1 MRKRQKKCHCCYK
14 RRATEGHHF
23 WHPKKRYKRSEKRKV
38 CRKCHKEYHHFFDTV
53 CRGFKDCRDCLYAT
67 ICCYWRYPKEV
78 RAMQYEIK
86 EGSMDMTFGSCCQH
100 IKHTCPY
107 CHSHHTEDIAFSK
120 HSSHGIFQCPNCLKF
135 YYIEECDQHSA
146 TV

>member
-1 MRKRQKKCHCCYK
+1 MKKEKYAGNAIK
-14 RRATEGHHF
+14 NIITFLILFAGDLRIAEIVF
-23 WHPKKRYKRSEKRKV
+23 MQRYVVIGE
-38 CRKCHKEYHHFFDTV
+38 
-53 CRGFKDCRDCLYAT
+53 
-67 ICCYWRYPKEV
+67 YPKEV
-78 RAMQYEIK
+78 RAMQYKIK
-86 EGSMDMTFGSCCQH
+86 EGSRDMTFGSCCQH

-107 CHSHHTEDIAFSK
+107 CHSHHMEDIAFSK